1 MGTAARRLRLTG
13 ALVLG
18 VLLAT
23 LCLGALLLAGT
34 RTGHGLL
41 LRTVLSRAD
50 ALLDGELAVGAL
62 TTDGLLGGFTL
73 HGVRLDGPEGRPFVT
88 ADSIRVRYA
97 LPELIRRNVVLVPV
111 DIWGPR
117 VVIESLH
124 GTAGSNVGRIF
135 PAGGAGARAGE
146 GTGGIALAVR
156 NTKVHGG
163 ELVIRRPV
171 AELPPEGRGFH
182 ERLEGAWAGD
192 YRVLRFRGID
202 AEIGAADLLDPD
214 ARGETFEVESLSV
227 TAEIVGEPFTVSG
240 LAGRIRREGPVLE
253 LDLRPLRV
261 GATEVSG
268 AGTIDWGNPEGVR
281 GRFTVDAPSLDL
293 LDFRWLEPALP
304 PAAGSTAGEV
314 SMEAGRL
321 AFRAATLDL
330 RSGGS
335 RITGEMAAGFGGGAA
350 FVEADLVLDPLALGE
365 LAPWV
370 PLPAEAG
377 GSVNGPV
384 SVAGPAGALDV
395 RADLAFEDRALGI
408 APFPVVVEGTL
419 ALGAGPP
426 SGELALSLEP
436 LRYEAL
442 RPFFPGVEWAGE
454 GRVRLE
460 ASGELEGDL
469 AVAGEIEHAA
479 GELPPS
485 RILLSGTV
493 RPGAG
498 DPELDL
504 EVVLDRL
511 NLEGAAL
518 AAGTTSPIAGELTG
532 EVRADGS
539 LSGLEFSA
547 SLGTPGGGLEA
558 AGRIDPSDPGRAW
571 RLAAT
576 AEEFRLDRIVP
587 RLPEPTVLSGAL
599 LVDGSGIEPA
609 VLEGTGSLD
618 LVRGEVGG
626 VPLGRVASRISAGA
640 GRLRIEEIEAVSP
653 LFRVSGSGELA
664 LAEGAPPGRV
674 EVVFSADSLA
684 ALGPVVQGGEVI
696 AADTLTALEAG
707 ILRLE
712 GIDPDT
718 LGVAEEVVFAGSAHG
733 GLVLLGGLTELQGE
747 GFLEVAGGVFGGS
760 ALARSRV
767 EMSGG
772 WRGGGSWD
780 AEAAVELDS
789 LRLRQGFEV
798 TRASGEAR
806 IDAEG
811 AGAFAF
817 EAEAP
822 GERSYAAGG
831 GIARSDGETGLE
843 LDLLRLAAGSETWEL
858 AGPAEFRLEDAGGLS
873 GAVELVGP
881 AAAGPE
887 GNAPRAVIA
896 ANGRLDRRGDSDLG
910 LRLSGVDIERLGGL
924 FQVEGP
930 PQGVAA
936 LRGRLRGAAERPV
949 ITGEVEIADFAYG
962 PVALSRLAG
971 RFSYEDQVL
980 AGEIDAES
988 GDRRLLALSGRLPAD
1003 LSIAGPVE
1011 SRFPDRAIDLTAVV
1025 DSLPAAM
1032 VFGTLQGIDGVE
1044 GALSGRVRVGGS
1056 ADQPESSGELTLEGG
1071 AFGIPALGLRP
1082 REIRLDLRVRE
1093 DRRVEVAGEAR
1104 GGGLASVS
1112 GTVDLTEPADP
1123 GFDLRFGLEAFQ
1135 AVDRRDLTAS
1145 VGGELTLGGSF
1156 REPLVGGAASFDE
1169 GELFLEEFV
1178 QEAMAIDL
1186 SNPLL
1191 VDVVDTTAVSAGAA
1205 AGRPGSAFLD
1215 NLRVDVAL
1223 SLEQDFWI
1231 RSLDSTQGM
1240 DVELAGGLA
1249 LSFDRPQRELR
1260 LAGSLEAVRGSYRQF
1275 GRIFDVES
1283 GTLDFVGTPGIDPS
1297 LAIQAVHRFRREVGE
1312 PLNVIA
1318 GVGGTLQAPEVTL
1331 TSDAQPPIP
1340 ESDLISYMLF
1350 GRPSYALASGEVSV
1364 VEGAAAGLGSAILN
1378 FGVSRLG
1385 TSFSR
1390 SLGVDYLSVSQA
1402 RQAGDLASL
1411 GNTAGLFSDTQ
1422 IEMGRYVG
1430 ENVFLAVTIRPVTGS
1445 TAARRVQL
1453 PSARLE
1459 WRFRE
1464 DWSTESFI
1472 EDRLARQG
1480 RSSFGELDNDT
1491 RRVFGIS
1498 VFRDWGY

>member
-1 MGTAARRLRLTG
+1 MGITGRRLRLTG
-13 ALVLG
+13 AVVLG
-18 VLLAT
+18 VLLASPV
-23 LCLGALLLAGT
+23 LGVLLLAGT
-34 RTGHGLL
+34 RTGHGFL
-41 LRTVLSRAD
+41 LRTALARAE
-50 ALLDGELAVGAL
+50 ALLEGELAVGAL
-62 TTDGLLGGFTL
+62 TTDGLFGGFTL
-73 HGVRLDGPEGRPFVT
+73 HGVRLADPGGRPFVT
-88 ADSIRVRYA
+88 ADSVRLRYS
-97 LPELIRRNVVLVPV
+97 LPELARRSVVLVPV
-111 DIWGPR
+111 DIWSPR

-124 GTAGSNVGRIF
+124 GTAGSNVDRIF
-135 PAGGAGARAGE
+135 PGGRADAGTGE
-146 GTGGIALAVR
+146 GEGGIALAVR
-156 NTKVHGG
+156 NTSVHGG
-163 ELVIRRPV
+163 ELVIRRPL
-171 AELPPEGRGFH
+171 AERPPEGRGFH
-182 ERLEGAWAGD
+182 ERLEGPWAGD
-192 YRVLRFRGID
+192 YHLLRFRGID
-202 AEIGAADLLDPD
+202 ARIGAADLLDPEV
-214 ARGETFEVESLSV
+214 RGETFEVESLSV
-227 TAEIVGEPFTVSG
+227 TAEIVGEPFTVTG
-240 LAGRIRREGPVLE
+240 LAGRIRREGRALE
-253 LDLRPLRV
+253 LDLGRLRL
-261 GATEVSG
+261 GATEMSV
-268 AGTIDWGNPEGVR
+268 AGSLGWGNPEGVS
-281 GRFTVDAPSLDL
+281 GRFAVDAPTLDL
-293 LDFRWLEPALP
+293 PDFRWLEPALP
-304 PAAGSTAGEV
+304 AAEGSVAGEI
-314 SMEAGRL
+314 SLEAGRL
-321 AFRAATLDL
+321 AFRAAALDL

-335 RITGEMAAGFGGGAA
+335 RVIGEVAAGFGGAPA
-350 FVEADLVLDPLALGE
+350 FVEADLDLDPLGLGE

-370 PLPAEAG
+370 PLLAEAG
-377 GSVNGPV
+377 GSVTGPV
-384 SVAGPAGALDV
+384 SAAGPAGALEV
-395 RADLAFEDRALGI
+395 RADLAFEDRAAGI
-408 APFPVVVEGTL
+408 APFPAAVTGTL

-426 SGELALSLEP
+426 SGELAVSLEP

-442 RPFFPGVEWAGE
+442 RTFLPGVEWAGE

-460 ASGELEGDL
+460 AAGELEGDL
-469 AVAGEIEHAA
+469 SVAGEFEHAA
-479 GELPPS
+479 GGLPPS
-485 RILLSGTV
+485 RVRLSGTV
-493 RPGAG
+493 RPGGG
-498 DPELDL
+498 DPVLDL
-504 EVVLDRL
+504 EIVLDRL
-511 NLEGAAL
+511 SLEGAAL
-518 AAGTTSPIAGELTG
+518 AAGGSSPLGGELTG
-532 EVRADGS
+532 EVRAAGS

-558 AGRIDPSDPGRAW
+558 GGRIDPSDPARAY

-587 RLPEPTVLSGAL
+587 GLPEPTVLSGAL
-599 LVDGSGIEPA
+599 FVDGSGIEPA
-609 VLEGTGSLD
+609 ALEGTGSLI
-618 LVRGEVGG
+618 LTRGEVGG
-626 VPLGRVASRISAGA
+626 VPLGRVASRFSAGA
-640 GRLRIEEIEAVSP
+640 GRLRVEEIEASSP
-653 LFRVSGSGELA
+653 LFRISGSGDLA
-664 LAEGAPPGRV
+664 LAEGVPPGRV

-684 ALGPVVQGGEVI
+684 TLGPVVQGGAVI

-718 LGVAEEVVFAGSAHG
+718 LAVAEEVAFAGSAEG
-733 GLVLLGGLTELQGE
+733 GLVLRGGLAELQGE

-760 ALARSRV
+760 AVTRSRV

-772 WRGGGSWD
+772 WRNGGSWE
-780 AEAAVELDS
+780 AEATVELDS
-789 LRLRQGFEV
+789 LRLRRGFEV

-811 AGAFAF
+811 AGAFSF

-831 GIARSDGETGLE
+831 GIARGDGGTGFE
-843 LDLLRLAAGSETWEL
+843 LDLLRLASGSETWEL
-858 AGPAEFRLEDAGGLS
+858 AGPAGFRLEDAGGLS
-873 GAVELVGP
+873 GAVELTGP
-881 AAAGPE
+881 GAGGPE
-887 GNAPRAVIA
+887 GDAPRAVIA
-896 ANGRLDRRGDSDLG
+896 ADGRLDRRGDSDLG
-910 LRLSGVDIERLGGL
+910 LRLSGVDIERLGRL
-924 FQVEGP
+924 FQVDGP
-930 PQGVAA
+930 PGGVAA

-949 ITGEVEIADFAYG
+949 ITGEIEIADFAYG
-962 PVALSRLAG
+962 AVALSRLAG

-988 GDRRLLALSGRLPAD
+988 ADRRLLALSGRLPAD
-1003 LSIAGPVE
+1003 LSIAGGVE
-1011 SRFPDRAIDLTAVV
+1011 RRIPDRAVDLTAVV

-1032 VFGTLQGIDGVE
+1032 VFGTLQGVEGIE
-1044 GALSGRVRVGGS
+1044 GALNGRVRVGGS
-1056 ADQPESSGELTLEGG
+1056 AGRPEPSGELMLEGG

-1082 REIRLDLRVRE
+1082 RGIRMDLLVREDLRVE
-1093 DRRVEVAGEAR
+1093 VEGELR

-1112 GTVDLTEPADP
+1112 GSVDLAEPTDP
-1123 GFDLRFGLEAFQ
+1123 GFDLRFGLEGFQ

-1156 REPLVGGAASFDE
+1156 REPLVGGQASLDE

-1178 QEAMAIDL
+1178 QEAMAVDL

-1191 VDVVDTTAVSAGAA
+1191 VDVVDTTAVAVSA
-1205 AGRPGSAFLD
+1205 AGRPRSAFLD

-1240 DVELAGGLA
+1240 DVELAGELG

-1260 LAGSLEAVRGSYRQF
+1260 LAGSLEAVRGSYTQF

-1283 GTLDFVGTPGIDPS
+1283 GTLDFIGTPGIDPS
-1297 LAIQAVHRFRREVGE
+1297 LTIQAVHRFRREIGE

-1318 GVGGTLQAPEVTL
+1318 NVGGTLQTPSVTL
-1331 TSDAQPPIP
+1331 SSDAQPPIP

-1364 VEGAAAGLGSAILN
+1364 VEGAAAGLSSALLN
-1378 FGVSRLG
+1378 LGVSQLG
-1385 TSFSR
+1385 TTFSR

-1402 RQAGDLASL
+1402 QQAGNLASL
-1411 GNTAGLFSDTQ
+1411 GRTAGLFSDTQ

-1430 ENVFLAVTIRPVTGS
+1430 ENVFLAVTLRPVTES

>member
-1 MGTAARRLRLTG
+1 MGITGRRLRLTG

-18 VLLAT
+18 VLLAP
-23 LCLGALLLAGT
+23 LVLGVLLLTGT
-34 RTGHGLL
+34 RTGHALF
-41 LRTVLSRAD
+41 LRTALARAER
-50 ALLDGELAVGAL
+50 LLEGELAVGAL

-73 HGVRLDGPEGRPFVT
+73 HGVRLADPEGRPFVT
-88 ADSIRVRYA
+88 ADSVRVRYA
-97 LPELIRRNVVLVPV
+97 VAELVRRNIVLVPV
-111 DIWGPR
+111 DIWSPR

-124 GTAGSNVGRIF
+124 GMPDSNVGRIF
-135 PAGGAGARAGE
+135 PGGGSGAGSGE

-156 NTKVHGG
+156 NTRVHGG
-163 ELVIRRPV
+163 ELVIRRPL
-171 AELPPEGRGFH
+171 AERPPEGRGFH
-182 ERLEGAWAGD
+182 ERLEGPWEGD

-202 AEIGAADLLDPD
+202 AEIGAADLLDPE
-214 ARGETFEVESLSV
+214 ASGEMFEVESLAV
-227 TAEIVGEPFTVSG
+227 TAEIVGEPFTVTG
-240 LAGRIRREGPVLE
+240 LAGRIRREGPALE
-253 LDLRPLRV
+253 LDLGRLRV
-261 GATEVSG
+261 GATEMSA
-268 AGTIDWGNPEGVR
+268 AGSLEWGNPEGVS
-281 GRFTVDAPSLDL
+281 GRFVVDAPTLDL
-293 LDFRWLEPALP
+293 PDFRWLEPALP
-304 PAAGSTAGEV
+304 AAAGSVAGEI
-314 SMEAGRL
+314 SLEAGRL
-321 AFRAATLDL
+321 AFRAAALDL

-335 RITGEMAAGFGGGAA
+335 RVTGELAAGFGGGPAV
-350 FVEADLVLDPLALGE
+350 VEADLALDPLGLAD

-370 PLPAEAG
+370 PLLAEAG
-377 GSVNGPV
+377 GSVAGPV
-384 SVAGPAGALDV
+384 SVEGPAGALEV
-395 RADLAFEDRALGI
+395 RADLAFEDRASGI
-408 APFPVVVEGTL
+408 APFPAVVAGTL
-419 ALGAGPP
+419 ALAAAP
-426 SGELALSLEP
+426 SGEIAVSLEP

-442 RPFFPGVEWAGE
+442 RTFFPGVEWAGE

-479 GELPPS
+479 GGLPPS
-485 RILLSGTV
+485 RVRLSGTV
-493 RPGAG
+493 RPAGG
-498 DPELDL
+498 DPVLDL
-504 EVVLDRL
+504 EMALDRL
-511 NLEGAAL
+511 SLEGAAL
-518 AAGTTSPIAGELTG
+518 AAGGSSPFTGELTG
-532 EVRADGS
+532 EVRAAGS
-539 LSGLEFSA
+539 LSGLELSA

-558 AGRIDPSDPGRAW
+558 AGRIDPSDPARAY

-576 AEEFRLDRIVP
+576 AEEFRLDRVVP
-587 RLPEPTVLSGAL
+587 GLPEPTVLSGAL
-599 LVDGSGIEPA
+599 LVDGSGLEPA
-609 VLEGTGSLD
+609 ALEGTGSLI
-618 LVRGEVGG
+618 LARGEVGG
-626 VPLGRVASRISAGA
+626 VPVGRVTSRISAGA
-640 GRLRIEEIEAVSP
+640 GRLRVEEIEASSP
-653 LFRVSGSGELA
+653 LFRISGSGELA

-718 LGVAEEVVFAGSAHG
+718 LAVAEEVAFAGSAEG
-733 GLVLLGGLTELQGE
+733 GLVLRGGLAGLRGE

-760 ALARSRV
+760 AIARSRV

-772 WRGGGSWD
+772 WRNRGSWE

-831 GIARSDGETGLE
+831 GIARGDGGTGFE
-843 LDLLRLAAGSETWEL
+843 LDVLRLASGSETWEL
-858 AGPAEFRLEDAGGLS
+858 AGPAGFRLEDAGGLS
-873 GAVELVGP
+873 GTVELAGP
-881 AAAGPE
+881 GAGGPE
-887 GNAPRAVIA
+887 GDAPQAVIA
-896 ANGRLDRRGDSDLG
+896 ANGRLDRRGDSDLD
-910 LRLSGVDIERLGGL
+910 LRLSGVDIERLGRL
-924 FQVEGP
+924 FQFEGP
-930 PQGVAA
+930 PRGVAA

-949 ITGEVEIADFAYG
+949 ITGELEIADFAYG
-962 PVALSRLAG
+962 AVALARLAG
-971 RFSYEDQVL
+971 RFGYEDQVL

-1003 LSIAGPVE
+1003 LSIAGGVE
-1011 SRFPDRAIDLTAVV
+1011 RRVPDRAIDLTAVV

-1044 GALSGRVRVGGS
+1044 GALSGRVRVGGTVGR
-1056 ADQPESSGELTLEGG
+1056 PEPGGQLTLEAG

-1082 REIRLDLRVRE
+1082 REIRMDLRVRE
-1093 DRRVEVAGEAR
+1093 DRHVEVEGEAR

-1112 GTVDLTEPADP
+1112 GSMDLTELTDP
-1123 GFDLRFGLEAFQ
+1123 GFDLRFGLEGFQ

-1191 VDVVDTTAVSAGAA
+1191 VDVVDTTAVAVSAA

-1215 NLRVDVAL
+1215 NLRVDVVL

-1231 RSLDSTQGM
+1231 RSFDSTQGM
-1240 DVELAGGLA
+1240 DVELAGELG

-1260 LAGSLEAVRGSYRQF
+1260 LAGSLEAVRGSYAQF

-1283 GTLDFVGTPGIDPS
+1283 GTLDFIGTPGIDPS

-1318 GVGGTLQAPEVTL
+1318 NVGGTLQAPAVTL
-1331 TSDAQPPIP
+1331 SSDAQPPIP

-1364 VEGAAAGLGSAILN
+1364 VEGAAAGLSSALLN
-1378 FGVSRLG
+1378 LGVSQLG
-1385 TSFSR
+1385 TTFSR

-1402 RQAGDLASL
+1402 QQAGNLASL
-1411 GNTAGLFSDTQ
+1411 GRTAGLFSDTQ
-1422 IEMGRYVG
+1422 IEMGRYMG